1 MSHFG
6 SPDWNNPSGLVA
18 QLSVDGN
25 VALEAT
31 ASTST
36 EGTNKLTYTCARTG
50 LYEVMSYLRV
60 RVASDAATSHTGVVT
75 VAFNNGSAISATGL
89 KNLGGTG
96 VTIGTIDLKGTAGT
110 THLAQAGVISCVA
123 GTTITLVI
131 SETVSGTKTAGVGT
145 YDIDFAIKA
154 I

>member
-1 MSHFG
+1 MSHFASG
-6 SPDWNNPSGLVA
+6 AWNNPSGLVA

-36 EGTNKLTYTCARTG
+36 EGTNKLTYTTVRGGMYLVC
-50 LYEVMSYLRV
+50 SYLRV
-60 RVASDAATSHTGVVT
+60 RVASDAATSHTGVVN

-110 THLAQAGVISCVA
+110 THLAQSGVMFCA
-123 GTTITLVI
+123 EGTTITL
-131 SETVSGTKTAGVGT
+131 TVSEAITGAKTAGVGT
-145 YDIDFAIKA
+145 YDIDFVIIAL
-154 I
+154 